1 MVVRFTPSP
10 DEPTASKPPQR
21 ENLAEVVD
29 IRSRLV
35 SSAHKT
41 HNSDALSNSK
51 ALSNESPSNEV
62 PLDDASHDAPP
73 IVLAEYSERVSQ
85 EHQEQKE
92 QKELLNTHGV
102 AVKLLSRKAL
112 SSGELRRELQRRE
125 HAENDIENVL
135 ADFIESFYLD
145 DFSLARTLCE
155 KLRDQKRAST
165 SQIRHK
171 LQERLLDRDAIDE
184 ALAGLDVDEEND
196 LLVAA
201 ANDRARKLTSLD
213 RKTAERR
220 LLGFLARRGW
230 GGPEAFQAAREALD
244 EYGV

>member
-41 HNSDALSNSK
+41 PN
-51 ALSNESPSNEV
+51 NEAPSNEAASDET
-62 PLDDASHDAPP
+62 PRDDAPNDAPNYAP
-73 IVLAEYSERVSQ
+73 PVALAEYSERASKEQ
-85 EHQEQKE
+85 KEQKE
-92 QKELLNTHGV
+92 QKELPDTHGE

-230 GGPEAFQAAREALD
+230 GGPQAFQAAREALD
-244 EYGV
+244 EHGV